1 VAGFSASPTSG
12 AAPLAVTFADT
23 SVGTITNRFWDFGD
37 GSTFNTTAT
46 NVSHTYTTSGTDTVM
61 LVVSGPSGVSTNI
74 QQNCIVV
81 GPIPNPPE
89 AWQMQYFGCTD
100 CPQAAGAADPDGDG
114 QNNLAEF
121 LAGTDPTN
129 SASAFRIT
137 GVTQEGDDVRITWT
151 MADGRTNAVQAATG
165 GTDGGYSS
173 NFIDISEPIITSNS
187 VQPEYCIS
195 HTGDVTTNY
204 LDVGG
209 ATNGPV
215 RFYRVRLVP

>member
-1 VAGFSASPTSG
+1 
-12 AAPLAVTFADT
+12 
-23 SVGTITNRFWDFGD
+23 
-37 GSTFNTTAT
+37 
-46 NVSHTYTTSGTDTVM
+46 
-61 LVVSGPSGVSTNI
+61 
-74 QQNCIVV
+74 
-81 GPIPNPPE
+81 
-89 AWQMQYFGCTD
+89 
-100 CPQAAGAADPDGDG
+100 
-114 QNNLAEF
+114 
-121 LAGTDPTN
+121 
-129 SASAFRIT
+129 
-137 GVTQEGDDVRITWT
+137 VRITWT